1 MRVNLGRSLR
11 RRRNARWFGRASDDA
26 NDAGKGRDSR
36 GGHRHLRRALLIGAG
51 VVALGF
57 GGGYLYATQVV
68 FPVAREDDSAFIQVP
83 DLRGMDSQRAQT
95 ILAERGLAPGAVDS
109 ISHPAIPRGEVI
121 GQTPLPG
128 QLAVPSAE
136 VGLTLSL
143 GPERR
148 PIPDVTRLRAD
159 QGLTLLEAT
168 GFEVQVDSVEAQ
180 MPEGRIIGTFPAPG
194 VVLPLP
200 SIVQVSVS
208 RGPPMVLM
216 PALAGM
222 QEEEA
227 RVILDSLGLEVGDVE
242 TRFRFGFN
250 QGEVLE
256 HFPPADSLIP
266 AGTRVRL
273 VIGNRGFFDDG

>member
-1 MRVNLGRSLR
+1 MNLGGSLR
-11 RRRNARWFGRASDDA
+11 RRRGPRRFGGSCDDGKDPPKKREARRAE
-26 NDAGKGRDSR
+26 NG
-36 GGHRHLRRALLIGAG
+36 HLRRVLLIAVG
-51 VVALGF
+51 VVLLGF

-68 FPVAREDDSAFIQVP
+68 FPVTKEDDSAYVQVP
-83 DLRGMDSQRAQT
+83 DLRGMDSQGAET
-95 ILAERGLAPGAVDS
+95 ILAEKGLTLGAVDS
-109 ISHPAIPRGEVI
+109 IGHPDVPRGEII

-159 QGLTLLEAT
+159 QGMTLLEAT
-168 GFEVQVDSVEAQ
+168 GFEVQVDSVEDPT
-180 MPEGRIIGTFPAPG
+180 PEGRIIGTFPAAG

-200 SIVQVSVS
+200 SMVRLSVS

-222 QEEEA
+222 QEVQA
-227 RVILDSLGLEVGDVE
+227 RAVLDSLGLEVGDVE

>member
-1 MRVNLGRSLR
+1 MNLGRSMR
-11 RRRNARWFGRASDDA
+11 RRRDPRWLDGESNPEDPP
-26 NDAGKGRDSR
+26 AGETRQ
-36 GGHRHLRRALLIGAG
+36 GGGRHLRSGLLIGIG
-51 VVALGF
+51 VIVIGF

-68 FPVAREDDSAFIQVP
+68 FPGPGEQDSAFVQVP
-83 DLRGMDSQRAQT
+83 DLRGMDEVQAET
-95 ILAERGLAPGAVDS
+95 ILAERGLTLGAVDS
-109 ISHPAIPRGEVI
+109 ISHPEVPRGQVL

-128 QLAVPSAE
+128 QLAVPSGA

-148 PIPDVTRLRAD
+148 PIPDVAQLRVD
-159 QGLTLLEAT
+159 QGLTLLEVT
-168 GFEVQVDSVEAQ
+168 GFEVQVDSVEDET
-180 MPEGRIIGTFPAPG
+180 PEGRIISTFPAAG

-200 SIVQVSVS
+200 SIVRLSVS
-208 RGPPMVLM
+208 LGPPMVMM
-216 PALAGM
+216 PSLAGI
-222 QEEEA
+222 QEDEA